1 MDATPLIYTTKG
13 NVPIDSLT
21 HCPTW
26 EETDDWVK
34 FIDTY
39 TLDGEVVKQS
49 VHVKTKRGVSATW
62 QQGTFGG

>member
-1 MDATPLIYTTKG
+1 MDETPLIYTTKG
-13 NVPIDSLT
+13 NVPIDSLI

-26 EETDDWVK
+26 EEGDDYIK

-49 VHVKTKRGVSATW
+49 VHLKIKRGISVMLE
-62 QQGTFGG
+62 QGSFG